1 MSTSIPV
8 PHAAQPTTAKRR
20 RWIKVDV
27 ESEVFDDLHLKAA
40 QSRMRIQP
48 YLRRCLSE
56 AESYPA
62 PGECDGVLSFSARQ
76 NPC

>member
-1 MSTSIPV
+1 MSASIPV
-8 PHAAQPTTAKRR
+8 PHPAQPTTAKRR

-56 AESYPA
+56 APSYPA
-62 PGECDGVLSFSARQ
+62 PGECDGVLSFSAR
-76 NPC
+76 